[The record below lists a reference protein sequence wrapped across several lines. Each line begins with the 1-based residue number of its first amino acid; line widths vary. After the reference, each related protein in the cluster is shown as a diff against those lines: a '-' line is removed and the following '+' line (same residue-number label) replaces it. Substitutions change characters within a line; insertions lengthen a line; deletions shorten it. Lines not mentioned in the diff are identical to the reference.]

1 VERVPRDYTPKHLA
15 DKILQSKSALE
26 GERKQVSVL
35 FVDVKSSVEM
45 SERLDP
51 EEWHRI
57 LERFF
62 QILADGIHRFEGT
75 INQYTGDGVMALF
88 GAPIAHEDHAQRA
101 CYAALALRDALR
113 GWCDELRVSR
123 GLALSVRMGINSGEV
138 VVGKIGDDLRMDYT
152 AQGHTVGLAQ
162 RMEAL
167 AEARTICV
175 SDRTA
180 RLVRGWFTL
189 RDLGVPALKGV
200 SEPVRVYEL
209 EGVGEART
217 RLDTSRARGF
227 SRFVGRDPELRTL
240 AAALERARAGHGG
253 VIGVVADAG
262 TGKSRLCHEF
272 IEHCRAEGVLVR
284 HAWGVAHGKAI
295 AFLPVLDL
303 LRQVFGIGPR
313 DTEREARQKIAGA
326 LVLADESLRDE
337 IPLLLDFLGVPDP
350 QRPAPSLRAE
360 VRQRRLLDVVRR
372 FALAR
377 RGQDSA
383 VVVFEDLHWIDPASE
398 SFVAALASASEGTR
412 LLLVVNFRPEY
423 RADWMGRSWYQQLA
437 LRPLDAAAVEEILGD
452 WLGSHASLSGLAAR
466 IYERTGGT
474 PFFVEEVVQS
484 LIESGVLAGA
494 RGAYQLT
501 RPLDEIQIPASVQA
515 LLAARIDRLGEREKQ
530 VLQRAAVIGKEFTRT
545 LLARVAEL
553 DDEELDAA
561 LQALVQAE
569 FVYEQAL
576 FPELEYAF
584 KHPLTQE
591 VAQGSQLRERRARV
605 HAAVAK
611 AFEELHADQ
620 LDEKA
625 GLLAHHWEQAGEPLA
640 AARWHLRAARWS
652 GARDVDSSVSHL
664 EAAVRLVDTEQGSRE
679 ALRLG
684 VESRAQLLAYAARS
698 RRVAE
703 RYETLSREG
712 EEIARQLGD
721 ERARSLVI
729 QGRVFAAAVLASPRG
744 HDAALAEAIAIAD
757 RLEDLDLRA
766 ALRQTRALA
775 GLYGCVRLGEI
786 VRTCEEGIALAGT
799 RPTAGFAVTGIHS
812 IILLWTMKGVAE
824 SCQSRPEAARW
835 SCERALDLARQLED
849 VIAEAPAR
857 CFLVNPFGCED
868 LVNPAEALRHA
879 ERVAEI
885 ADRTGATGPEVFA
898 RLAQGVAC
906 WRNERFDE
914 AVSHLEDMLAFCEE
928 HRSLL
933 SLRAFALAELAQT
946 WLALDPKR
954 ARTAIERALALRQ
967 TGWDGVRLDLVD
979 ARVRLACGER
989 EAAAAAV
996 ARGRALMQQVEAS
1009 SWEPEFARLAAA
1021 LEG

>member
-1 VERVPRDYTPKHLA
+1 
-15 DKILQSKSALE
+15 
-26 GERKQVSVL
+26 
-35 FVDVKSSVEM
+35 VKSSLEL
-45 SERLDP
+45 SASLDP

-62 QILADGIHRFEGT
+62 QILAEGVHRFEGT

-162 RMEAL
+162 RMETL
-167 AEARTICV
+167 AEARTICL

-189 RDLGVPALKGV
+189 RDLGVPTLKGV

-253 VIGVVADAG
+253 VIGIVADAG

-272 IEHCRAEGVLVR
+272 MEHSRAEGVLVR

-350 QRPAPSLRAE
+350 QRPAPSIRAE

-377 RGQDSA
+377 GQQDSA

-398 SFVAALASASEGTR
+398 AFVAALAGASEGTR
-412 LLLVVNFRPEY
+412 LLLVVNFRPEF

-437 LRPLDAAAVEEILGD
+437 LRPLDAAAVQEILGD

-494 RGAYQLT
+494 RRAYQLT

-591 VAQGSQLRERRARV
+591 VSQGSQLRERRARV

-611 AFEELHADQ
+611 ALEELHADQ

-625 GLLAHHWEQAGEPLA
+625 GLLAHHWEQAGEQLA

-652 GARDVDSSVSHL
+652 GGRDVESSVSHL
-664 EAAVRLVDTEQGSRE
+664 EAAVRLVDTERGSGE

-684 VESRAQLLAYAARS
+684 VESRAQLLAYSARS
-698 RRVAE
+698 QRVAE

-712 EEIARQLGD
+712 EEIARRLGD
-721 ERARSLVI
+721 ERARALVI
-729 QGRVFAAAVLASPRG
+729 QGRVFAAAVLGNPRG
-744 HDAALAEAIAIAD
+744 HEAALAEAIASAD

-766 ALRQTRALA
+766 ALRQTRAMA
-775 GLYGCVRLGEI
+775 GLYGGLPLGEV
-786 VRTCEEGIALAGT
+786 VRTCEEGIALAGSH
-799 RPTAGFAVTGIHS
+799 PTAGFAVTGIHS
-812 IILLWTMKGVAE
+812 IILLWNLKGVAE
-824 SCQSRPEAARW
+824 SCQSRPEAARR
-835 SCERALDLARQLED
+835 SCERALELARQLED

-857 CFLVNPFGCED
+857 CFYLFPFGCED
-868 LVNPAEALRHA
+868 LVNPGEALRHA

-885 ADRTGATGPEVFA
+885 AERTGATGPEVFG
-898 RLAQGVAC
+898 RLALGVAC
-906 WRNERFDE
+906 RRNERFDE

-933 SLRAFALAELAQT
+933 SLRALGHTELAQS
-946 WLALDPKR
+946 WLVLDAKR
-954 ARTAIERALALRQ
+954 ARAAIERALALRP
-967 TGWDGVRLDLVD
+967 TGWDSARIDVVD

-989 EAAAAAV
+989 EAVAAAV
-996 ARGRALMQQVEAS
+996 ARGRAMMRRVDAS
-1009 SWEPEFARLAAA
+1009 SWEAEFARLTAE